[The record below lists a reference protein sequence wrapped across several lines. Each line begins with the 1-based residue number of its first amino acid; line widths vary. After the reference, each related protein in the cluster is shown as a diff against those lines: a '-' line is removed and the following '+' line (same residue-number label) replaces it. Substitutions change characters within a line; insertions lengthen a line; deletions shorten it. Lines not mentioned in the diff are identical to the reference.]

1 MTDKGFFQ
9 VWRRSLYEAAAVKCI
24 FSLEGPQSLTDCCA
38 LHLCDSFKSRGQSTE
53 PSFRVVVFYLSRLVF
68 GVSRTTG
75 QQTRI
80 VLCWY
85 LGHTKCYN
93 KGCLGLPQQDHVT
106 PSFKAFRS
114 LWKKKTIY
122 ISINQG
128 RAALF
133 QDCRPHQN
141 PFIVTCA
148 LTWTQTAALSVPAN
162 IYLGLKATNSHH
174 DVPHTI
180 PVSFF
185 FILWIWVTC
194 FERLRTALHFVSSER
209 LWFPSTKKHS
219 PWREKNNNNIVT
231 QKKSNFASIEKKK
244 NIEH

>member
-24 FSLEGPQSLTDCCA
+24 FSLDGPQSLTDCCA

-148 LTWTQTAALSVPAN
+148 LTWTQTAALR
-162 IYLGLKATNSHH
+162 
-174 DVPHTI
+174 
-180 PVSFF
+180 
-185 FILWIWVTC
+185 C
-194 FERLRTALHFVSSER
+194 LRTSILGSKPRILITMYLIPFLFLFFSFSGFGLHASKGCALRFTLFR
-209 LWFPSTKKHS
+209 LKDCGFLQQ
-219 PWREKNNNNIVT
+219 RNIVPG
-231 QKKSNFASIEKKK
+231 EKKTTTT
-244 NIEH
+244 